1 MNRRNFLSSLAK
13 GIGLFTILPPSTT
26 YSRIWKAQ
34 KPELIVNPDWVN
46 AEWEMEYKFAMLPG
60 NRRND
65 IPILFKREDFRILDL
80 PVSPAIFPL
89 QAGEVIKEYV
99 IG

>member
-13 GIGLFTILPPSTT
+13 GIGLFTILPPSKT
-26 YSRIWKAQ
+26 YSRIWNATLR
-34 KPELIVNPDWVN
+34 PNPDWVN

-65 IPILFKREDFRILDL
+65 IPILFRREDFRILDL
-80 PVSPAIFPL
+80 PVGPAIFPL
-89 QAGEVIKEYV
+89 RAGEVIKEYV

>member
-1 MNRRNFLSSLAK
+1 MNRRNFLSFLAK
-13 GIGLFTILPPSTT
+13 GIAAFTILPPSET
-26 YSRIWKAQ
+26 YSRKASR
-34 KPELIVNPDWVN
+34 PELIVNPDWVN

-65 IPILFKREDFRILDL
+65 IPILFRREDYRILDL
-80 PVSPAIFPL
+80 PVGPAIFPL